1 MAEEQRHGGCRGADQ
16 KGWEA
21 EGLGKST
28 QARAEA
34 GGGEERQGS
43 QGSHGLT
50 HWPYPQPRGRKSRGE
65 TRQETQELVLQEQ
78 RLFIEI
84 FGLTS
89 SLVHSFINS
98 ASQCTPWP
106 LE

>member
-1 MAEEQRHGGCRGADQ
+1 M
-16 KGWEA
+16 
-21 EGLGKST
+21 
-28 QARAEA
+28 
-34 GGGEERQGS
+34 
-43 QGSHGLT
+43 
-50 HWPYPQPRGRKSRGE
+50 
-65 TRQETQELVLQEQ
+65 RQETRELVLQEQ